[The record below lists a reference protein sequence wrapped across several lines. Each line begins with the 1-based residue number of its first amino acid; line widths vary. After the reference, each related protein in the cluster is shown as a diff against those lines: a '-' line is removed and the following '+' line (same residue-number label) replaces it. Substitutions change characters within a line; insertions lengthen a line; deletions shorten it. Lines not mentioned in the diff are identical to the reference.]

1 MLRFTYHPKA
11 FLAHKKNVQRGLVSR
26 TKVVSLLHDAS
37 MNARALA
44 EKTGLSYKSVLYH
57 LHLLENERII
67 VRNDTKPYIW
77 SLTGAGQQTLLGR

>member
-1 MLRFTYHPKA
+1 
-11 FLAHKKNVQRGLVSR
+11 
-26 TKVVSLLHDAS
+26 